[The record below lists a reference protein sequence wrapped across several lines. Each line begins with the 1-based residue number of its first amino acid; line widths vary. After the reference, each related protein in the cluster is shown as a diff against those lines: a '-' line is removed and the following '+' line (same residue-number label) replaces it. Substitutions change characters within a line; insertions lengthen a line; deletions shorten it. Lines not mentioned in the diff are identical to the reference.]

1 MVKTYNDYLR
11 KLLSKID
18 CILALETSAD
28 YLGLSNGGYRK
39 YAQIYVTKKYNIKD
53 TKQIII
59 PSFSDIEYIEMR
71 GLKVT
76 TINQTIVDMLSNDNC
91 DEQILIE
98 GLANYLDEYKNFD
111 GLKIPNELENYFEKL
126 KYQAEI
132 FYTED

>member
-1 MVKTYNDYLR
+1 MIKTYNDYLR

-39 YAQIYVTKKYNIKD
+39 YAQIYVTKKYNIED

-91 DEQILIE
+91 DEQILVE
-98 GLANYLDEYKNFD
+98 SLANYLDEYKNFD
-111 GLKIPNELENYFEKL
+111 GLKIPNELENHFEKL

>member
-1 MVKTYNDYLR
+1 MIKTYNDYLR
-11 KLLSKID
+11 NLLSKID
-18 CILALETSAD
+18 CVLAMETSAD

-76 TINQTIVDMLSNDNC
+76 TINQTIVDMLSNNNC
-91 DEQILIE
+91 DEQILVE
-98 GLANYLDEYKNFD
+98 SLANYLDDYKNFD
-111 GLKIPNELENYFEKL
+111 GLKIPSELENYFEKL

>member
-1 MVKTYNDYLR
+1 MIKTYNDYLR
-11 KLLSKID
+11 NLLSKID

-28 YLGLSNGGYRK
+28 YLGLSNGGYRE
-39 YAQIYVTKKYNIKD
+39 YAQIYVTKKYKIKD

-59 PSFSDIEYIEMR
+59 PSFSNIEYIEMR

-76 TINQTIVDMLSNDNC
+76 TINQTIIDMLSNNC

-98 GLANYLDEYKNFD
+98 SLANYLDEYKNFD
-111 GLKIPNELENYFEKL
+111 GLKIPNKLENYFEKL

>member
-1 MVKTYNDYLR
+1 MIKTYNDYLR
-11 KLLSKID
+11 NLLSKID
-18 CILALETSAD
+18 CVLAMETSAD

-76 TINQTIVDMLSNDNC
+76 TIN
-91 DEQILIE
+91 
-98 GLANYLDEYKNFD
+98 
-111 GLKIPNELENYFEKL
+111 
-126 KYQAEI
+126 
-132 FYTED
+132 